1 MHTVTIPNVTS
12 NSTKTDHDT
21 FSFRRYLP
29 HPALRPYIDYYYIFH
44 VHENRNAELPQT
56 LVPLNHP
63 LLHFSIGTDFKISD
77 LRDQFLPVPKT
88 IISGFQTESTKF
100 LPSSGVITI
109 GIFFRP
115 QGMKELLN
123 IPMDSL
129 TNRGFDA
136 RDILGNPVWYV
147 YEKLVEETIISNKIK
162 IIDSY
167 LMTFLNDQQINDNLI
182 SHILYTMYDQRG
194 LLSIQDLSKQFQIS
208 RQHLYRLFNRSLG
221 LSPKVFG
228 RLLRFH
234 HLLNLIKTQPQSG
247 WHDILYNSGFYDQA
261 HMIREYT
268 SIMGH
273 PPTSVIDHN
282 LSVSD
287 FYIQA

>member
-1 MHTVTIPNVTS
+1 MHTVTIPNATS
-12 NSTKTDHDT
+12 NSVKNDQDT

-44 VHENRNAELPQT
+44 VPGDLSAELPQT

-63 LLHFSIGTDFKISD
+63 LLHFSIGTNFKISD
-77 LRDQFLPVPKT
+77 LRDHFLPVPKT
-88 IISGFQTESTKF
+88 IISGFQTESTK
-100 LPSSGVITI
+100 LVPSPGMITI

-129 TNRGFDA
+129 TNRAFDA
-136 RDILGNPVWYV
+136 RDILGNSVWYV
-147 YEKLVEETIISNKIK
+147 YESLVEETIVSNKIK

-167 LMTFLNDQQINDNLI
+167 LLTFLDDQQINDNLI
-182 SHILYTMYDQRG
+182 SHILFTMYDQRG
-194 LLSIQDLSKQFQIS
+194 LSSIQDLSKQFQIS
-208 RQHLYRLFNRSLG
+208 RQHLYRLFNKSLG

-234 HLLNLIKTQPQSG
+234 HLLNLIKTQPQST
-247 WHDILYNSGFYDQA
+247 WQDILFNSGFYDQA
-261 HMIREYT
+261 HMIKEFT

-273 PPTSVIDHN
+273 SPTSVTDQN